1 MTNSPIALATYT
13 TCGELLKFLRR
24 RARLSQRELAIAV
37 GYSESH
43 LSRIEHNERPVD
55 RTSLLALFV
64 PALHL
69 AKEPEIVN
77 RLLTLCAEETISGN
91 GEASAPVLTQSV
103 ASSRV
108 PEHPSLAVPLTSF
121 IGRKEEVTEVS
132 DLFHKQQV
140 RLLTLTGAGG
150 CGKTRLALQVGAML
164 RPTYPQ
170 GVWLVE
176 LAALAEPH
184 LLSKVVAAALV
195 ADKVTDDA
203 TLTKLTDLLQART
216 MLLILDNCEH
226 LLDAV
231 APLVVSLLQAC
242 PQLQILTTSRE
253 ALAVPGEVTYGVH
266 PLAVPPAQRGAL
278 PAAAAVAGYD
288 AIQLFV
294 ERARTVL
301 HAFVLTDQ
309 NAPAVARICQRL
321 DGIPL
326 GIELAAAWVNLL
338 SPEQIADRLA
348 QDFDLLVADKRL
360 VLPRHQTLRAAI
372 DWSYNLLNATERRLL
387 RWLAVFVG
395 GWHLAAAE
403 AVVAAMVREQ
413 GMPAKYQ
420 VVRLLNQLVNK
431 SLVVVE
437 HGAAAEAPGVPRA
450 RLLEPLREYL
460 LAELV
465 QAGEEQQLRDC
476 HLRYFVI
483 LAEAVDAEWTAEAP
497 QVGLARLA
505 CEEENLRA
513 ALGWSLTAQ
522 KAEAGVRLACALARF
537 WRQRGH
543 YSEGRRWLQATLA
556 QAPAASSVRSQALLW
571 LGTFARLQGD
581 MVEAQR
587 LCEESLRLSDA
598 RGDAMRT
605 AVALENLGWS
615 YVRSDHGR
623 AIDYFQASLTRFRT
637 LGCLRQS
644 GRLLTTLAQMAR
656 EEGAFEQARAQLHD
670 ALTLART
677 VDDPQGIAQALNG
690 LSELASLAGDYER
703 AGQLLAESLALTATA
718 GSEQDLAWVHCGL
731 AENSWQ
737 RGDFAAAQQH
747 GEISQR
753 LFQSLGS
760 VTGQA
765 IALHHLGLI
774 GLTTGNLGQAV
785 HSLHKSLQL
794 CQRANHR
801 FMAAR
806 CLAGLAGVALR
817 WGMAAPAA
825 QVLATAGAC
834 FAAHPRQ
841 LTPADEAFYQQLV
854 TECRAHLGE
863 TAFATAWAAGAA
875 KSVADWNVCA
885 LESADGWHVESG
897 SCGDPHAAK
906 VMPNG

>member
-1 MTNSPIALATYT
+1 MAGLHNSLATYSSLDTYT

-24 RARLSQRELAIAV
+24 RVHLSQRELSIAV

-43 LSRIEHNERPVD
+43 ISRIENNERPVD
-55 RTSLLALFV
+55 RMSVLALFV

-69 AKEPEIVN
+69 EEEPEVVN
-77 RLLTLCAEETISGN
+77 RLLALCAEQPTTAN
-91 GEASAPVLTQSV
+91 GESASPAPPPTILPSSVHTQSV
-103 ASSRV
+103 ATACP
-108 PEHPSLAVPLTSF
+108 PELRSLSVPLTSF
-121 IGRKEEVTEVS
+121 IGRTEEVAEVS
-132 DLFHKQQV
+132 DLLHRQQV

-150 CGKTRLALQVGAML
+150 CGKTRLARHVGEML
-164 RPTYPQ
+164 RPAYSQ
-170 GVWLVE
+170 GVWWVE
-176 LAALAEPH
+176 LAALTEPA
-184 LLSKVVAAALV
+184 LLPNVVATALAMDKAA
-195 ADKVTDDA
+195 ADA
-203 TLTKLTDLLQART
+203 TLAQLTDFLHGRQ

-226 LLDAV
+226 LIEGV
-231 APLVVSLLQAC
+231 APLAARLLQAC
-242 PQLQILTTSRE
+242 PQLQILATSRE
-253 ALAVPGEVTYGVH
+253 ALAVSGELNYGVH
-266 PLAVPPAQRGAL
+266 PLALPPAQRGAAL
-278 PAAAAVAGYD
+278 LAAAVAGYD

-294 ERARTVL
+294 ERART
-301 HAFVLTDQ
+301 ARYTFTLTDQ
-309 NAPAVARICQRL
+309 NAPAVARICHRL

-338 SPEQIADRLA
+338 SPAQIADRLE

-372 DWSYNLLNATERRLL
+372 DWSYNLLNATERQLL

-437 HGAAAEAPGVPRA
+437 HGAEGEAPGVPRA

-543 YSEGRRWLQATLA
+543 YNEGRRWLQATLA
-556 QAPAASSVRSQALLW
+556 QAPAASSVQSQALLW

-587 LCEESLRLSDA
+587 LCEESLRLTDA
-598 RGDAMRT
+598 RGDALGT

-623 AIDYFQASLTRFRT
+623 AIDYFQASLACFRT

-656 EEGAFEQARAQLHD
+656 EEGAFEQARVQLHD

-690 LSELASLAGDYER
+690 LSELASLAGEYER
-703 AGQLLAESLALTATA
+703 AGHLLAESLVLATTS
-718 GSEQDLAWVHCGL
+718 GNEQDLAWVHCGL
-731 AENSWQ
+731 AENCWQ
-737 RGDFAAAQQH
+737 RGDFASAQQH

-785 HSLHKSLQL
+785 HCLHKSLHL
-794 CQRANHR
+794 CQTAQHT

-834 FAAHPRQ
+834 FATHPRQ

-854 TECRAHLGE
+854 TECRTHLGE
-863 TAFATAWAAGAA
+863 AAFTTAWTAGAA
-875 KSVADWNVCA
+875 KSVTDWNVCA
-885 LESADGWHVESG
+885 LASAV
-897 SCGDPHAAK
+897 
-906 VMPNG
+906 